1 MRKEATKGIIG
12 CCYHMSPDLDFQA
25 PSVEELQPHFP
36 AYEITAFIAQGGMGA
51 VYAARQVSLDRPV
64 AIKILPRQFGAD
76 PQFRSSFEAEAKSM
90 ARLNHPNLIAV
101 YDFGDADGMLYIIME
116 LVEGKSLHH
125 SAYGR
130 AIDQEEAARLVAGI
144 SHGLAHA
151 HQHGILHRDIKP
163 GNILL
168 GPEAV
173 PKIGDFG
180 LARPVGEDHNPDEI
194 VWGTPGYS
202 APEVVNN
209 PDQIDQ
215 RVDIFAVGV
224 LLYELLTA
232 KVPSEPWQ
240 PPSAVSQC
248 SPEFDRII
256 RRATHPSP
264 ELRYAKAD
272 DLAKELDALGDKLK
286 KPVLRRTKTTPT
298 PSAGRNHP
306 PVGMRAATP
315 AIAVPQPK
323 PQSIPVMGI
332 LAAIVVLGILGFF
345 LIGSG
350 KGGDGKTATTSPE
363 QKTPAAKPKPKPKRT
378 PKPSP
383 VTKIPGEKEK
393 PKPEP
398 AKPAPVESTTQALA
412 RLQAKLRS
420 GDLSELPKGTVKRGT
435 SHYLVVTNARPWMAA
450 SHYAEAYGAQLAA
463 LGSKEDL
470 EWAVSELK
478 LTTPC
483 WLGLSDSGMEGKWYW
498 VDGAA
503 PSEDLWAAGQP
514 DERTSD
520 DGGEDYAALL
530 PDQSLDDMP
539 ASRNLPFILQWTE
552 GGNKG
557 SLAAQLERVAA
568 SLKAKRPA
576 FPAGTQNINGSRFL
590 AVPKSTSWEQA
601 NSLAQ
606 AAGGHL
612 AVPSSPEEATWI
624 GDSMRELLDQGGG
637 CWIGGRQKGSATPIW
652 TFVTGERFDFVTWAP
667 GQPDPGNSPKKY
679 LQFGKGA
686 DPGFGYLNAA
696 GESSEAGFFLV
707 EWSAASRR
715 NMPGAGEAN
724 RPAGAEDWLVKYRQ
738 IFRDG
743 EKVSHE
749 RWKRRHDKNIK
760 DFVADMESE
769 TSTAR
774 RFSREAEKLIDGITD
789 SIKEKGEIPATLNMP
804 DWARWAGRAV
814 EKEHERALAKQQD
827 IWEDYETDFE
837 DAQSRYCA
845 QINKEVRR
853 RQAQGDRE
861 GATYL
866 GREETAAAD
875 KPYFL
880 AILNG
885 EFPEVP
891 DGLEDDEDE

>member
-1 MRKEATKGIIG
+1 
-12 CCYHMSPDLDFQA
+12 MSPDLDFQA

-209 PDQIDQ
+209 PDQVDQ

-286 KPVLRRTKTTPT
+286 KPVLRRTKTTPA

-383 VTKIPGEKEK
+383 VTKIPSEKEQ

-514 DERTSD
+514 DENTSD

-789 SIKEKGEIPATLNMP
+789 SIKEKGEIPATLNLP

-814 EKEHERALAKQQD
+814 EKEHERALAKQQG

-866 GREETAAAD
+866 GREEAAATD

>member
-1 MRKEATKGIIG
+1 
-12 CCYHMSPDLDFQA
+12 MSPDLEFQA
-25 PSVEELQPHFP
+25 PSLEELQPHFP

-130 AIDQEEAARLVAGI
+130 AIDQEEAVRLVAGI

-180 LARPVGEDHNPDEI
+180 LARPVGEGHNPDEI

-209 PDQIDQ
+209 PGEVDQ

-248 SPEFDRII
+248 NPEFDRII

-264 ELRYAKAD
+264 ELRYAKAE
-272 DLAKELDALGDKLK
+272 DLAKELDELGDKLK
-286 KPVLRRTKTTPT
+286 KPVLRRAKTATPAV
-298 PSAGRNHP
+298 AGRSHS

-323 PQSIPVMGI
+323 SQSIPVIGI
-332 LAAIVVLGILGFF
+332 LAAIMVLGVLGFIV
-345 LIGSG
+345 IGSG
-350 KGGDGKTATTSPE
+350 KKEDDKTAATAPERESPAV
-363 QKTPAAKPKPKPKRT
+363 TPKPRSNPKPKPVPIAKT
-378 PKPSP
+378 P
-383 VTKIPGEKEK
+383 EKEK
-393 PKPEP
+393 TPAPEP
-398 AKPAPVESTTQALA
+398 AKPKPAESTTQALE
-412 RLQAKLRS
+412 RLQAKLKS
-420 GDLSELPKGTVKRGT
+420 GDLSELPKGAVKRGT
-435 SHYLVVTNARPWMAA
+435 SHYLLITSARSWMAA
-450 SHYAEAYGAQLAA
+450 SHYAEAHGAQLAS
-463 LGSKEDL
+463 LESKEDL
-470 EWAVSELK
+470 NWAVSELK
-478 LTTPC
+478 LTSPC

-498 VDGAA
+498 VDGTA
-503 PSEDLWAAGQP
+503 PSDDLWAAGQP
-514 DERTSD
+514 DETTSD

-552 GGNKG
+552 GGNAG
-557 SLAAQLERVAA
+557 SIASQLERVSA
-568 SLKAKRPA
+568 SLKAKRPT

-590 AVPKSTSWEQA
+590 AVPESMPWEQA
-601 NSLAQ
+601 NTLAQ

-612 AVPSSPEEATWI
+612 AVPSSEEEAAWI
-624 GDSMRELLDQGGG
+624 GTSMRGLLDAGGG
-637 CWIGGRQKGSATPIW
+637 CWIGGKQKGTATPIW

-667 GQPDPGNSPKKY
+667 GQPDRGDGPKKY
-679 LQFGKGA
+679 LKFGKGE
-686 DPGFGYLNAA
+686 DPGFGYLNAS
-696 GESSEAGFFLV
+696 GDPSEARFFLV
-707 EWSAASRR
+707 EWSAPSRR
-715 NMPGAGEAN
+715 NMPSAGEAN

-738 IFRDG
+738 IFRDS
-743 EKVSHE
+743 EKASHE

-789 SIKEKGEIPATLNMP
+789 NMTEKGEIPASLNLP
-804 DWARWAGRAV
+804 DWARWAGRSV
-814 EKEHERALAKQQD
+814 EKEHERALAKQQG

-837 DAQSRYCA
+837 DAKGRYRA

-861 GATYL
+861 GAAYL
-866 GREETAAAD
+866 GREEAAAAD

-880 AILNG
+880 AILDG

-891 DGLEDDEDE
+891 DGLEEDENE

>member
-1 MRKEATKGIIG
+1 
-12 CCYHMSPDLDFQA
+12 MSPDLDFQA

-209 PDQIDQ
+209 PDQVDQ

-264 ELRYAKAD
+264 ELRYAKAE

-286 KPVLRRTKTTPT
+286 KPVLRRTKTATAPT
-298 PSAGRNHP
+298 TGRNHP

-332 LAAIVVLGILGFF
+332 VAAIVVLGILGFF

-350 KGGDGKTATTSPE
+350 KDGDGKTATTSPE
-363 QKTPAAKPKPKPKRT
+363 QKTPAAKPNPKPKPK

-383 VTKIPGEKEK
+383 ITKIPEEKEK

-398 AKPAPVESTTQALA
+398 AKPVAVESTTQALA
-412 RLQAKLRS
+412 RLQAKLRA
-420 GDLSELPKGTVKRGT
+420 GDLSELPKGTVKRGA
-435 SHYLVVTNARPWMAA
+435 SHYLLVTSARPWMAA
-450 SHYAEAYGAQLAA
+450 SHYAEAHGAQLAA
-463 LGSKEDL
+463 LASKEDL

-514 DERTSD
+514 DESTSD

-557 SLAAQLERVAA
+557 SLAAQLERVSA

-590 AVPKSTSWEQA
+590 AVPESTSWEQA

-679 LQFGKGA
+679 LQFGKGE

-696 GESSEAGFFLV
+696 GESSEASFFLV
-707 EWSAASRR
+707 EWSATSRR

-760 DFVADMESE
+760 DFAADMESE

-789 SIKEKGEIPATLNMP
+789 SMKEKGEIPATLNLP

-814 EKEHERALAKQQD
+814 DKEHERALAKQQG

-837 DAQSRYCA
+837 DAKSRYCA

-866 GREETAAAD
+866 GREEAAAAD

>member
-1 MRKEATKGIIG
+1 
-12 CCYHMSPDLDFQA
+12 MSPDLEFQA
-25 PSVEELQPHFP
+25 PSLEELQPHFP

-130 AIDQEEAARLVAGI
+130 AIDQEEAVRLVAGI

-180 LARPVGEDHNPDEI
+180 LARPVGEGHNPDEI

-209 PDQIDQ
+209 PGEVDQ

-248 SPEFDRII
+248 NPEFDRII

-264 ELRYAKAD
+264 ELRYAKAE
-272 DLAKELDALGDKLK
+272 DLAKELDELGDKLK
-286 KPVLRRTKTTPT
+286 KPVLRRAKTATPAV
-298 PSAGRNHP
+298 AGRSHS

-323 PQSIPVMGI
+323 SQSIPVIGI
-332 LAAIVVLGILGFF
+332 LAAIMVLGVLGFIV
-345 LIGSG
+345 IGSG
-350 KGGDGKTATTSPE
+350 KKEDDKTAATAPEKESPAV
-363 QKTPAAKPKPKPKRT
+363 KPKPRSKPKPKPVPIAKT
-378 PKPSP
+378 P
-383 VTKIPGEKEK
+383 EKEK
-393 PKPEP
+393 TPAPEP
-398 AKPAPVESTTQALA
+398 AKPKPAESTTQALE
-412 RLQAKLRS
+412 RLQAKLKS
-420 GDLSELPKGTVKRGT
+420 GNLSELPKGAVKRGT
-435 SHYLVVTNARPWMAA
+435 SHYLLITSARSWMAA
-450 SHYAEAYGAQLAA
+450 SHYAEAHGAQLAS
-463 LGSKEDL
+463 LESKEDL
-470 EWAVSELK
+470 NWAVSELK
-478 LTTPC
+478 LTSPC

-498 VDGAA
+498 VDGTA
-503 PSEDLWAAGQP
+503 PSDDLWAAGQP
-514 DERTSD
+514 DETTSD

-552 GGNKG
+552 GGNAG
-557 SLAAQLERVAA
+557 SIASQLERVSA
-568 SLKAKRPA
+568 SLKAKRPT

-590 AVPKSTSWEQA
+590 AVPESMPWEQA
-601 NSLAQ
+601 NTLAQ

-612 AVPSSPEEATWI
+612 AVPSSEEEAAWI
-624 GDSMRELLDQGGG
+624 GTSMRGLLDAGGG
-637 CWIGGRQKGSATPIW
+637 CWIGGKQKGTATPIW

-667 GQPDPGNSPKKY
+667 GQPDRGDGPKKY
-679 LQFGKGA
+679 LKFGKGE
-686 DPGFGYLNAA
+686 DPGFGYLNAS
-696 GESSEAGFFLV
+696 GDPSEARFFLV
-707 EWSAASRR
+707 EWSAPSRR
-715 NMPGAGEAN
+715 NMPSAGEAN

-743 EKVSHE
+743 EKASHE

-789 SIKEKGEIPATLNMP
+789 NMTEKGEIPASLNLP
-804 DWARWAGRAV
+804 DWARWAGRSV
-814 EKEHERALAKQQD
+814 EKEHERALAKQQG

-837 DAQSRYCA
+837 DAKGRYRA

-861 GATYL
+861 GAAYL
-866 GREETAAAD
+866 GREEAAAAD

-880 AILNG
+880 AILDG

-891 DGLEDDEDE
+891 DGLEEDEDE